1 MYLQTIMLYL
11 IAIVSKARYLTVFY
25 DLYTLDIH
33 MRLEMDSNGSK
44 QGSNLIRILIPE
56 LPSLWRRLR
65 LRAFV
70 LC

>member
-1 MYLQTIMLYL
+1 
-11 IAIVSKARYLTVFY
+11 
-25 DLYTLDIH
+25 

-44 QGSNLIRILIPE
+44 HGLNVIRILIPE

-70 LC
+70 LSLVSGWSVQVQNLGV